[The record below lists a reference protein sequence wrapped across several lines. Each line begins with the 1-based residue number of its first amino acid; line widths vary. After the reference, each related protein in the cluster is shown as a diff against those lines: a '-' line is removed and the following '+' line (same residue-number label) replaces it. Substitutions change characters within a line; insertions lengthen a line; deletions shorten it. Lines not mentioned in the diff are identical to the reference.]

1 MAKKNTSEFPFS
13 LEDRMGCL
21 TSPIVAVEESF
32 MAVRVVYR
40 QIFPEQRIVD
50 HTILRDHISVD
61 RDTSYKDRTIY
72 YVPPAS
78 ENPIQTHIAALRR
91 NALEYGATPEAI
103 RLLGAL
109 APWTDKEKKIM
120 AEKLKSKASAA
131 KPDKEGLKKRRQGR
145 ARRQGQGR
153 TEEGQRRGARQGT
166 RARTGTGYA
175 QDQGA
180 DQGQGHQGAPR
191 YVPPHD
197 ADRPAQQQ
205 DGRGVPRKG
214 GGKYDAGCLRYATE
228 AGIVS
233 LA

>member
-131 KPDKEGLKKRRQGR
+131 KPDKEGLKNAAKAAPVGKGKAAPKKGNAEALAKAR
-145 ARRQGQGR
+145 AAR
-153 TEEGQRRGARQGT
+153 TLDRT
-166 RARTGTGYA
+166 RARSSRWSRPRTSRR
-175 QDQGA
+175 
-180 DQGQGHQGAPR
+180 APAR
-191 YVPPHD
+191 S
-197 ADRPAQQQ
+197 
-205 DGRGVPRKG
+205 
-214 GGKYDAGCLRYATE
+214 ATRC
-228 AGIVS
+228 
-233 LA
+233 